1 MLVYYPA
8 SVTHCLRRLAAK
20 FQFVRLL
27 RESFTE
33 IPLMMEETMN
43 LSQFWKENPKA
54 AIAFSGGVD
63 SAYLLYSAVQSG
75 VDVKAY
81 YAKTAFQPAFELED
95 AKKLANQLG
104 AEMEILSIDV
114 LSVSH
119 VAENPKNRCYYCKT
133 AIFSAI
139 SAAAKAD
146 GFDLLLD
153 GTNASDEASDRPGM
167 QALKELSVR
176 SPLRECGL
184 TKKEIRRLSKEAG
197 LFTYD
202 KPAYACLATRIP
214 TGDTITPEKLSR
226 TEEAEGYLHSLG
238 LRDFRVRT
246 LGDTARIQVTE
257 SDLETVLKN
266 REAIVSHLKA
276 LYSGVMLDLEVR
288 L

>member
-1 MLVYYPA
+1 MKLQE
-8 SVTHCLRRLAAK
+8 
-20 FQFVRLL
+20 FFDQ
-27 RESFTE
+27 
-33 IPLMMEETMN
+33 
-43 LSQFWKENPKA
+43 NPSGA
-54 AIAFSGGVD
+54 LAFSGGVD
-63 SAYLLYSAVQSG
+63 SSLLVWAAAAYG
-75 VDVKAY
+75 KHWRAY
-81 YAKTAFQPAFELED
+81 YVYSVFQPAFELAD

-114 LSVSH
+114 LSVPH

-197 LFTYD
+197 LFTYG

-246 LGDTARIQVTE
+246 LGDSARIQVTE

-266 REAIVSHLKA
+266 RKAIVSHLKA

-288 L
+288 P